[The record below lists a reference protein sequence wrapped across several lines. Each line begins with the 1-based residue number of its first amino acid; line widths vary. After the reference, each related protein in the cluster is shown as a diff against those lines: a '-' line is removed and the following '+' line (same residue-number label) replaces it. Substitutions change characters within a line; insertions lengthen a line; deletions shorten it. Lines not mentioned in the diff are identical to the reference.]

1 MAPPR
6 ETSGDT
12 ASPGDGGLLA
22 PAAPQRPRRTRGS
35 LVGLV
40 MRTVGWCLITTGMLV
55 LLFVA
60 YMLWGTRLE
69 THRAQAKLEKQF
81 ERSLAQTRRTSPSPG
96 ATPTAS
102 SATAPRDVGAR
113 FANGEG
119 VARLQIP
126 RIGVD
131 AIVVKGVGRED
142 LKKGPGWMPTT
153 AFPGTPGNVFVAGH
167 RTTYGAE
174 FNRLNELRPGDE
186 ITLTTREGR
195 AVYAAAEQRVVA
207 PTEVS
212 VTKPTSDNR
221 LTLST
226 CNPKFSARQRLLV
239 IAKAVSGVPDRAR
252 AAA

>member
-1 MAPPR
+1 
-6 ETSGDT
+6 
-12 ASPGDGGLLA
+12 
-22 PAAPQRPRRTRGS
+22 
-35 LVGLV
+35 
-40 MRTVGWCLITTGMLV
+40 MRTIGWCLITAGMLV

-69 THRAQAKLEKQF
+69 THRAQAELEKQF
-81 ERSLAQTRRTSPSPG
+81 ERSLVGARRASPSPD
-96 ATPTAS
+96 ATPSAPS
-102 SATAPRDVGAR
+102 SGAPDDVGAR
-113 FANGEG
+113 FAAGEG

-131 AIVVKGVGRED
+131 VIVVKGVDRND
-142 LKKGPGWMPTT
+142 LKKGPGWMSTT
-153 AFPGTPGNVFVAGH
+153 AFPGTPGNVFIAGH

-174 FNRLNELRPGDE
+174 FNRLNELQPGDE
-186 ITLTTREGR
+186 VVLTTREGR
-195 AVYAAAEQRVVA
+195 AVYAAAQQRIVA

-212 VTKPTSDNR
+212 VTKPTGDNR

-239 IAKAVSGVPDRAR
+239 IARAVSGVPDRVP